1 MPNQL
6 LPPTATPPAINGNT
20 PSVPTI
26 AETTPREDSNSSPI
40 KFVPL
45 EPQSFAETGLAESD
59 LQALILKLLLN
70 RTTLSSRALSEQVQL
85 PRPLVSEALERLR
98 AELLISIKG
107 SAGLEDY
114 LYQLT
119 EAGHDRARRLLKQ
132 CSYAGVAPVPLESY
146 IDAMQKQ
153 SLQNSRLTFEDLQKT
168 FQDLRLPPALISQ
181 LGQAIN
187 DGRGLFLYGP
197 PGNGKTSVSEL
208 VVSAFGEF
216 IWIPQAI
223 TIDGELVRLY
233 DPRSHQAVEA
243 EELQQIKYDRRW
255 ILIQRPTIVVGG
267 ELTME
272 QLDLQFNDLTGICEA
287 PVQMRANCGAL
298 VIDDFGRQRMPTSE
312 LLNRMIVPME
322 KHHDYLNLSSGRQ
335 LAVPFDL
342 LLVFSTNL
350 EPSDLVDEA
359 FLRRIPYKIEV
370 SSPDEAEFASL
381 FLELAAKQGC
391 RCDEQAVAYLLET
404 HYHQANRPLRYCH
417 PRDLLRQ
424 IRNFCEFHARP
435 LEVNQETV
443 DVAVCNYF
451 AGL

>member
-1 MPNQL
+1 MAQTLVFKVNSMLNQL
-6 LPPTATPPAINGNT
+6 LPPTATRSAIDGNT
-20 PSVPTI
+20 LSVPTGS
-26 AETTPREDSNSSPI
+26 ETAPREDSNSSPI

-168 FQDLRLPPALISQ
+168 FQDLRLPSTLISQ

-216 IWIPQAI
+216 IWIPHTI
-223 TIDGELVRLY
+223 TIDGELVRL
-233 DPRSHQAVEA
+233 
-243 EELQQIKYDRRW
+243 
-255 ILIQRPTIVVGG
+255 
-267 ELTME
+267 
-272 QLDLQFNDLTGICEA
+272 
-287 PVQMRANCGAL
+287 
-298 VIDDFGRQRMPTSE
+298 
-312 LLNRMIVPME
+312 
-322 KHHDYLNLSSGRQ
+322 
-335 LAVPFDL
+335 
-342 LLVFSTNL
+342 
-350 EPSDLVDEA
+350 
-359 FLRRIPYKIEV
+359 
-370 SSPDEAEFASL
+370 
-381 FLELAAKQGC
+381 
-391 RCDEQAVAYLLET
+391 
-404 HYHQANRPLRYCH
+404 
-417 PRDLLRQ
+417 
-424 IRNFCEFHARP
+424 
-435 LEVNQETV
+435 
-443 DVAVCNYF
+443 
-451 AGL
+451 